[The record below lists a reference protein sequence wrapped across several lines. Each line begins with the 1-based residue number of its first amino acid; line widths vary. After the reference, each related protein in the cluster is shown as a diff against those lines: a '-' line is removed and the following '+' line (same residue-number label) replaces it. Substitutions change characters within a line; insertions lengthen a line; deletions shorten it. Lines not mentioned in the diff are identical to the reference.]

1 MSLNQTLDPLRRV
14 TTTMA
19 NTTATNKGITESFT
33 LVEFARAY
41 GPKVQLAGPFTNP
54 DSGEI
59 FHSLA
64 FEKPSGELTFVGFS
78 SNLGELTP
86 AEIIAQKSDLQ
97 VVTLSSGT
105 HKLCKKGENS
115 WTEIS
120 LL

>member
-19 NTTATNKGITESFT
+19 TTANNIGIAESFS
-33 LVEFARAY
+33 LVEFARAF

-54 DSGEI
+54 DSGEV

-64 FEKPSGELTFVGFS
+64 FEKPTGELTFVGFS

-86 AEIIAQKSDLQ
+86 AEIIAQKADLQ
-97 VVTLSSGT
+97 VVTLTSGT
-105 HKLCKKGENS
+105 HKLCKRGENS